1 MRKRLLSLLFVLA
14 CASVT
19 FAQQAGVASISGVVR
34 DASGSTVPSAK
45 VVVSNESKGINRNL
59 ETNQDG
65 IFLAPS
71 LTPAAGYAVKVE
83 AAGFAVYERKEMTLN
98 VGQSVSLDI
107 ALNVAGS
114 TQTVEV
120 TSGAPLV
127 ETTKTGVSQVV
138 NSAQIDNLPINGR
151 RVDSFVLLTPGVT
164 SDGAFGLVSFRGA
177 AGGNTFLTDG
187 NDTTNQYYNENA
199 GRTRITT
206 QISQDAVQEFQVLS
220 NGYSAEYGRAI
231 GGVVNTVT
239 RSGTN
244 DTHGTAYWFFRNRT
258 LNARDRYANFNPP
271 EWRHQAGG
279 SLGGAIKKDK
289 LFYFFNYEVTRRN
302 FPLLNR
308 LINTGFTDSVGNFN
322 AACPAQISQTQC
334 FTARDYVMRNNGVL
348 LPRKAETNV
357 LFGKL
362 DYQLNS
368 RNSISA
374 SMNYMDWESPNGIQ
388 TQAVL
393 TNNNGAG
400 NNADSTV
407 RTRYGRLAWTAIP
420 SSTIVNEARFGW
432 FKDRLYDPNNPALIP
447 AQTGK
452 LGISVNSAAVG
463 AATDY
468 DRLNPSEQRFQ
479 FADNV
484 SWNVGKH
491 ALKIGGE
498 IISTQDYT
506 KLLRQEFGSYSYAS
520 FATFALDFSGV
531 RNPANGFGN
540 YNSFL
545 QRFGNRIVDTTM
557 KDYMFYVQDQYRA
570 TSKLTL
576 NLGVRYEY
584 TVIPQPKLTNPDYP
598 ATAAIASPGK
608 NFAPRFS
615 MSYSLTPKTV
625 VRGGFGMFYSRFQ
638 SGLIQNLH
646 QTNGL
651 YQQTISVQPPQAG
664 APIFPNVVGSAT
676 GFPAGSIDLQVASKD
691 FRNPYTLQG
700 DLAIEREIMPNLGLS
715 VSYVYSRGVQLF
727 TTRDL
732 NLGAQGPNV
741 TFRVNDSSGTQVNS
755 FTTPTYLNANR
766 VDRRYNRVWQVE
778 NGGQS
783 WYNGLIVQL
792 NKRFSHGIQAGVAYT
807 WSHAIDLGGIGAG
820 NDALFYTGL
829 RTFQNGVSS
838 IDRGSSALDQRH
850 RFVVNSLW
858 SPKFTR
864 STSAVAK
871 YLINGWQ
878 LSQITTVASPI
889 FANATVNV
897 SGAAFAG
904 AAFTGSLNG
913 AGGTTRVPFYP
924 TNFLEVD
931 NIVRVDA
938 RLSRELPFTERVK
951 LWMNFEAF
959 NVFNHVSNTGVNTQA
974 FSTANGVLTPTAN
987 VGLGN
992 ASQGFPDGTNARR
1005 AQVSL
1010 RLVF

>member
-1 MRKRLLSLLFVLA
+1 MRQSLLTVLFCLA
-14 CASVT
+14 CASAAL
-19 FAQQAGVASISGVVR
+19 AQQAGVASISGIVQ
-34 DASGSTVPSAK
+34 DASGASVPGAK
-45 VVVSNESKGINRNL
+45 VTVANESKGINRNL

-71 LTPAAGYAVKVE
+71 LVPASGYSVKVE
-83 AAGFAVYERKEMTLN
+83 AQGFAVYERKDITLN
-98 VGQSVSLDI
+98 VGQQVSLTVGMQ
-107 ALNVAGS
+107 VAGS
-114 TQTVEV
+114 TQMVEV
-120 TSGAPLV
+120 SSGAPVV

-138 NSAQIDNLPINGR
+138 NTAQIDNLPINGR

-164 SDGAFGLVSFRGA
+164 NDGTFGLVSFRGT

-187 NDTTNQYYNENA
+187 NDTTNQYYNEAA

-231 GGVVNTVT
+231 GGVINTVT

-244 DTHGTAYWFFRNRT
+244 DVHGTAYWFFRNRT
-258 LNARDRYANFNPP
+258 LNARDRYAAFNPP

-279 SLGGAIKKDK
+279 SVGGAIKKDK

-308 LINTGFTDSVGNFN
+308 LINTGFTDSIGNFN
-322 AACPAQISQTQC
+322 AACPAQITQSQC
-334 FTARDYVMRNNGVL
+334 FAARDYIMRNNGVL
-348 LPRKAETNV
+348 LPRKADSDI

-368 RNSISA
+368 RNTISA
-374 SMNYMDWESPNGIQ
+374 SMNYMDWESTNGIQ

-420 SSTIVNEARFGW
+420 TSTMVNEARFGW
-432 FKDRLYDPNNPALIP
+432 FKDRLYDPNNPNLIP
-447 AQTGK
+447 AQTGR
-452 LGISVNSAAVG
+452 LGISVNSAPVG

-479 FADNV
+479 FSDNL
-484 SWNVGKH
+484 SWNIGKH
-491 ALKIGGE
+491 AIKIGGE

-506 KLLRQEFGSYSYAS
+506 KLLRQEFGSYSYAN
-520 FATFALDFSGV
+520 FASFALDFSGV
-531 RNPANGFGN
+531 RNPTTGLGN

-545 QRFGNRIVDTTM
+545 QRFGNRVVDTTM
-557 KDYMFYVQDQYRA
+557 KDYTFYVQDQFRV
-570 TSKLTL
+570 TPKLTL
-576 NLGVRYEY
+576 NYGVRYEY
-584 TVIPQPKLTNPDYP
+584 TDIPQPKQVNPDYP
-598 ATAAIASPGK
+598 ATGIIRSPGK
-608 NFAPRFS
+608 NWAPRLS
-615 MSYSLTPKTV
+615 LSYALTPKTV
-625 VRGGFGMFYSRFQ
+625 VRAGFGMFYSRFQ

-651 YQQTISVQPPQAG
+651 YQQTVSIQPTQAG
-664 APIFPNVVGSAT
+664 APIFPSVLASAA
-676 GFPAGSIDLQVASKD
+676 GLPSGSIDLQVASKD

-700 DLAIEREIMPNLGLS
+700 DFTIEREIMPNLGLS
-715 VSYVYSRGVQLF
+715 VAYMYSRGVQLF

-741 TFRVNDSSGTQVNS
+741 SYRINDASGNQVGT
-755 FTTPTYLNANR
+755 FTTPTYLSANR
-766 VDRRYNRVWQVE
+766 IDRRYNRIWQVE

-783 WYNGLIVQL
+783 WYNGLVVQL
-792 NKRFSHGIQAGVAYT
+792 NKRFSRGFQGSIAYT

-829 RTFQNGVSS
+829 RTFFNGVSAM
-838 IDRGSSALDQRH
+838 DKGSSALDQRH
-850 RFVVNSLW
+850 RFVANSLW
-858 SPKFTR
+858 SPRFTKSESWAAR
-864 STSAVAK
+864 

-878 LSQITTVASPI
+878 ISQITTIATPQ
-889 FANATVNV
+889 FTNATVNV
-897 SGAAFAG
+897 SGAAFTG

-913 AGGTTRVPFYP
+913 SGGTTRVPFYP
-924 TNFLEVD
+924 TNFLEID
-931 NIVRVDA
+931 NILRVDG

-951 LWMNFEAF
+951 MWLNFEAF
-959 NVFNHVSNTGVNTQA
+959 NVFNHVANTGVNTQA
-974 FSTANGVLTPTAN
+974 FSFSNGALNPTAN

-992 ASQGFPDGTNARR
+992 QSQGFPDGTNARR